1 MVEDRWNAPSLLFL
15 VWAPATACWLGGR
28 IVASRR
34 LVGEDG
40 RGVSDGSSFS
50 LFLLIFSTFLEHG
63 FAFSFPVDSGH
74 PVQRGPL

>member
-1 MVEDRWNAPSLLFL
+1 MRRPCCSWYGHQPRLVGWAGGLLHPGAWWTAP
-15 VWAPATACWLGGR
+15 
-28 IVASRR
+28 
-34 LVGEDG
+34 VGEDG